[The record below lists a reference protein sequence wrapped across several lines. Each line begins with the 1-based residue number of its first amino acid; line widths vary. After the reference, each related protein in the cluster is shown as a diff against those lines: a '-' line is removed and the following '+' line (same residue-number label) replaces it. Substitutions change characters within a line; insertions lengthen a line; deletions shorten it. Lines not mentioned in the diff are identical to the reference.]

1 VLHTGGFVAF
11 QTIEMYMIMVM
22 MALIAG
28 CTNGVF
34 RLELFI
40 RNAMKNTSIQK
51 LFQTTVNGS
60 PVNDTRKSRFKVRV
74 GKRIG
79 MAQECFQNF
88 YSLVGLP
95 EFKILKERC
104 RLIFH

>member
-1 VLHTGGFVAF
+1 
-11 QTIEMYMIMVM
+11 
-22 MALIAG
+22 
-28 CTNGVF
+28 
-34 RLELFI
+34 
-40 RNAMKNTSIQK
+40 
-51 LFQTTVNGS
+51 
-60 PVNDTRKSRFKVRV
+60 
-74 GKRIG
+74 